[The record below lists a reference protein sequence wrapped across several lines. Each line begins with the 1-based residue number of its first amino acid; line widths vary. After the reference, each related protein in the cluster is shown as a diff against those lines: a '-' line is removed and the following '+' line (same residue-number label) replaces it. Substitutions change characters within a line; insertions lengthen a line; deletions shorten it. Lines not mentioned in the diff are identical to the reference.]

1 MAGRPWHYLIN
12 TFLVAT
18 FGSYRAMSKIANYTL
33 NALNLPD
40 NTLLYIQYNRLLPL
54 VTDFS
59 IKYALWIASLGT
71 SAGSVNSLY
80 VEFQMLRGTY
90 IITWDLQIQTVYR
103 IKTEMYKSLMKNR
116 RKPFQ
121 QGSFEDRFIALKAL
135 AKLLIGVPGLGA
147 TLTDVNAKIAIMQ
160 GLMDAQSTD
169 KSGKNTSSDI
179 LEASRIALG
188 KMLYGVLG
196 QLMDIFQDTPKDIA
210 AYFDTTTIRNM
221 EQTIWKRFAKAAK
234 TAYMFTRTLLPTDK
248 LRLVNLG
255 LSTLRFSFVATKNG
269 VITQGYIDVPPMSGV
284 TVSRT
289 VLGLMTNR
297 YFTVQNLS
305 DDERGK
311 YMVVLI

>member
-121 QGSFEDRFIALKAL
+121 QGSFEDRFIA
-135 AKLLIGVPGLGA
+135 
-147 TLTDVNAKIAIMQ
+147 
-160 GLMDAQSTD
+160 
-169 KSGKNTSSDI
+169 
-179 LEASRIALG
+179 
-188 KMLYGVLG
+188 
-196 QLMDIFQDTPKDIA
+196 
-210 AYFDTTTIRNM
+210 
-221 EQTIWKRFAKAAK
+221 
-234 TAYMFTRTLLPTDK
+234 
-248 LRLVNLG
+248 
-255 LSTLRFSFVATKNG
+255 
-269 VITQGYIDVPPMSGV
+269 
-284 TVSRT
+284 
-289 VLGLMTNR
+289 
-297 YFTVQNLS
+297 
-305 DDERGK
+305 
-311 YMVVLI
+311 